1 MKIFDSSYKH
11 FINNS
16 ELRRIMNT
24 GAIATCFKSE
34 KYTDI
39 ENEIMEKGDY
49 KVNVVIDGK
58 REDNEFY
65 KKQIMTKIDLK
76 N

>member
-1 MKIFDSSYKH
+1 
-11 FINNS
+11 
-16 ELRRIMNT
+16 MNT